1 MQKPKETD
9 DSTISKNDDI
19 NQISILNISKND
31 NNNET
36 VQIHLLQ

>member
-1 MQKPKETD
+1 MQIPKETD
-9 DSTISKNDDI
+9 DSAISKNDDI